1 LRIQDCGVNDGGRRS
16 EGRRRRGNST
26 VSHLL
31 AVDHEFGEE
40 ASVGGAHEI
49 SRDRRGR
56 RWPVV
61 ELPEMTCVIGGRRFR
76 IVAVVFGVKRCSD
89 RQLEDVCSTFI
100 F

>member
-1 LRIQDCGVNDGGRRS
+1 MVL
-16 EGRRRRGNST
+16 
-26 VSHLL
+26 HLL

-40 ASVGGAHEI
+40 ASVGGTHEI

-56 RWPVV
+56 RWPAV
-61 ELPEMTCVIGGRRFR
+61 ELPKMTCMIGGRRFR
-76 IVAVVFGVKRCSD
+76 IVAAVFGVKRCSD